1 MVEMYVESTEGF
13 AGQQEIVSKFGLE
26 IREDTTFMV
35 SKRAWDYH
43 VGLKDSL
50 IATGR
55 PNEGDII
62 YYPLMNSFFEIQFVE
77 DQEPFFALG
86 QLPVYKLRVTR
97 WEYSSE
103 GLNTGLETIDG
114 AEDKYTLN
122 QLNYKFTLESGQV
135 ALDGEGSIRLEQDLS
150 SGEPSFLMNE
160 DFTESAIQT
169 QSSYA
174 SNTDLDSEAG
184 FDTASTLDDILDFTE
199 RNPFGDE
206 DSL

>member
-1 MVEMYVESTEGF
+1 
-13 AGQQEIVSKFGLE
+13 
-26 IREDTTFMV
+26 MV
-35 SKRAWDYH
+35 SKRSWSFH
-43 VGLKDSL
+43 VGQKDSL
-50 IATGR
+50 IADGR

-103 GLNTGLETIDG
+103 KLDTGLNVIDA

-122 QLNYKFTLESGQV
+122 QLNYKFSLESGQV
-135 ALDGEGSIRLEQDLS
+135 ALDGEGSILLEADLS
-150 SGEPSFLMNE
+150 SGEPTFLLNE

-169 QSSYA
+169 QSPYA
-174 SNTDLDSEAG
+174 SNTDLDKAAG
-184 FDTASTLDDILDFTE
+184 FDTSSALDDILDFTE

-206 DSL
+206 DR

>member
-1 MVEMYVESTEGF
+1 MYIETSEGF
-13 AGQQEIVSKFGLE
+13 AGSQELISKFGLE

-35 SKRAWDYH
+35 SKRSWDYH
-43 VGLKDSL
+43 VGQKDSL

-77 DQEPFFALG
+77 DQEPFFQLG

-103 GLNTGLETIDG
+103 ELNTGLNTIDD
-114 AEDKYTLN
+114 AETKYTLDT
-122 QLNYKFTLESGQV
+122 LDYKVSLESGTV
-135 ALDGEGSIRLEQDLS
+135 ADTGEGSLRLEQDYAT
-150 SGEPSFLMNE
+150 GEPAFFLNE
-160 DFTESAIQT
+160 DYVASVLQT

-174 SNTDLDSEAG
+174 SNTDLDTEAG
-184 FDTASTLDDILDFTE
+184 FDTASALDDILDFTE
-199 RNPFGDE
+199 RNPFGEVDA
-206 DSL
+206 